1 MEQEKLQNP
10 LVLQLTDGT
19 TERLVISPENSVSV
33 PTFLSGNLDAQE
45 SERRASS
52 KATTDRWVNAINQQ
66 LRLKT
71 ENQTK
76 KFEERIKEIEEMLKK
91 EEKK

>member
-1 MEQEKLQNP
+1 MRETREPYAEQEKLQNP

-71 ENQTK
+71 ETK
-76 KFEERIKEIEEMLKK
+76 RKNLRKGSKK
-91 EEKK
+91 